1 MLLFG
6 KRLKELRKRENMTQK
21 ELGSRLNVTKV
32 SICCYEKGTRIPS
45 LDTLIDIANLFKV
58 DINYLI
64 GNDTYVV
71 SDENVEYGLS
81 VSTDEI
87 NLMKELRK
95 HPLLYKRLLLDPKR
109 VIEFAVMIDLLS
121 LDEENLPLSVIEL
134 ITPSFVSNG
143 NDRDA

>member
-1 MLLFG
+1 
-6 KRLKELRKRENMTQK
+6 MTQK

-109 VIEFAVMIDLLS
+109 VIEL
-121 LDEENLPLSVIEL
+121 IEKK
-134 ITPSFVSNG
+134 I
-143 NDRDA
+143 R